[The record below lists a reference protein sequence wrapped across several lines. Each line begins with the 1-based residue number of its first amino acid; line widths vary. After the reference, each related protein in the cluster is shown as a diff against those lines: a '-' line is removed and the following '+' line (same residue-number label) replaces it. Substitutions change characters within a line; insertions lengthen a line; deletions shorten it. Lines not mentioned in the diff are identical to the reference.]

1 MEGRCNMYKQAAVY
15 CIMIQSSGH
24 SIHYHKIPYQVH
36 HVGCVASKWQ
46 MTWSV
51 SIVTDDKRMQTQK
64 RLDFSCN
71 PIKLLLCH
79 SKLGLGGFEKSAI
92 MCMPLQVPE
101 GTRYSV
107 FKITTRTLL
116 EKFYYSAEQRVVQKF
131 QYPESGNVTL
141 LQCKSFQAPKKSNS
155 L

>member
-1 MEGRCNMYKQAAVY
+1 
-15 CIMIQSSGH
+15 MIQSSGH

-79 SKLGLGGFEKSAI
+79 SKLGPGGFEKSAT
-92 MCMPLQVPE
+92 MCKRE
-101 GTRYSV
+101 G
-107 FKITTRTLL
+107 
-116 EKFYYSAEQRVVQKF
+116 VQKNF
-131 QYPESGNVTL
+131 FLGDFSQMWLGGVADSQTR
-141 LQCKSFQAPKKSNS
+141 PKP
-155 L
+155 LDP